1 MPRTTSP
8 PPALRRSST
17 CVPSSM
23 PARDGVRKIV
33 MVRPV
38 VSLQDQGRCIRSG
51 ERGRVPATSKIQR
64 STRGQPLFIGDQWT
78 QTFSQNMKELC
89 VAARRMRRHSS
100 IRLCASLGLLDE
112 EELQALYDAGVTR
125 YHCNLETA
133 PSHFDSLCTT
143 HTQEQS

>member
-1 MPRTTSP
+1 
-8 PPALRRSST
+8 
-17 CVPSSM
+17 
-23 PARDGVRKIV
+23 
-33 MVRPV
+33 
-38 VSLQDQGRCIRSG
+38 
-51 ERGRVPATSKIQR
+51 
-64 STRGQPLFIGDQWT
+64 
-78 QTFSQNMKELC
+78 MKELC

-143 HTQEQS
+143 HTQEQKLNGRKLILIIVIMVMMICLMQQFITVT